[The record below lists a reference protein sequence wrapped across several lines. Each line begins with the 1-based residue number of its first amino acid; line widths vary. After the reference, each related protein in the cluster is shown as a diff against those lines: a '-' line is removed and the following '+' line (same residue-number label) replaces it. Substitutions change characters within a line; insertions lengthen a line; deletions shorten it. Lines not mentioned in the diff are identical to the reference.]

1 MNEYYD
7 NEETFINNILSLY
20 IKDTPES
27 IQQMEDNI
35 KDSDVKAFKAQAHKI
50 KTNMMMMGIK
60 NVDDFFKK
68 SSLINPESVST
79 EELIN
84 LFQPFKSIV
93 LKAVNQIKQDRNIKS

>member
-1 MNEYYD
+1 
-7 NEETFINNILSLY
+7 
-20 IKDTPES
+20 
-27 IQQMEDNI
+27 
-35 KDSDVKAFKAQAHKI
+35 
-50 KTNMMMMGIK
+50 MMMMGIK